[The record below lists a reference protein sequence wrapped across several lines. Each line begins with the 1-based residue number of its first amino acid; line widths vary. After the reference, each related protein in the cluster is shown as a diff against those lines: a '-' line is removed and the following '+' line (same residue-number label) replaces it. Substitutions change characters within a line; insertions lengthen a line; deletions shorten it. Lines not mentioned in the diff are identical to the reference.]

1 MVARRRRRGRLSTH
15 AHDGCTPRRRRGIS
29 DLRYFPALSS
39 KRALGEHQNAQE
51 PSQRAPW
58 PRLGPT
64 HTPHAAQLVR
74 MCVRLM
80 QSDPRVTPSSALYS
94 PLRRNFP
101 RADPNPSNGLPVS
114 PFSRLWLTGPTAG
127 PNGPGPCAAAPVA
140 AIGRRGR
147 RPTTC
152 ALRPTP
158 HHRTMRA
165 SPLPA
170 HERRHP

>member
-1 MVARRRRRGRLSTH
+1 MTHTDLNVLVVVVSAALRARDPNRCGPTRPNPNRGPQVSHSSVRSERMNST
-15 AHDGCTPRRRRGIS
+15 TT
-29 DLRYFPALSS
+29 
-39 KRALGEHQNAQE
+39 LGEHQHAQE

-58 PRLGPT
+58 PRLGTT

-114 PFSRLWLTGPTAG
+114 PFSRLWLTGLTA
-127 PNGPGPCAAAPVA
+127 A
-140 AIGRRGR
+140 
-147 RPTTC
+147 
-152 ALRPTP
+152 
-158 HHRTMRA
+158 
-165 SPLPA
+165 
-170 HERRHP
+170 ERRHREAVRWIWISSGKVAS